1 MGDYAGRAVTPVDGL
16 RRREIADHLA
26 AMAVAGAVH
35 LQLVLDPIT
44 ADAIETVAE
53 ALSVLDQGP
62 A

>member
-1 MGDYAGRAVTPVDGL
+1 MGDYAGRDVAPVHGSEA
-16 RRREIADHLA
+16 EIAGHLA
-26 AMAVAGAVH
+26 ALAAAGAGH

-53 ALSVLDQGP
+53 ALSVLDQSP